1 MKSLH
6 NKNEYNPDYDLFKL
20 KLGLSST
27 PSNQKKG
34 STDNLDM
41 IENTFIIK
49 EKEGLLEN
57 IFNFLPVPLIITRKK
72 NAEIVLISAG
82 VETILQINKS
92 EIIGKKIN
100 EIIVDNQEYKQ
111 FLLQLNIQGKV
122 QNSEIAIRNFH
133 GNNILCLVSIE
144 TIMANEES
152 LLIHS
157 FNNISEIKILED
169 AIQNSEDNLR
179 TVFENTDVGYILFNQ
194 FQNIVS
200 YNKPASIFAIK
211 EFNKE
216 IHIGTNFSTY
226 FPEIMREYL
235 SNIITPVLNGETT
248 SFERYIL
255 HKGEHH
261 WYYVKFSPVFNKDQV
276 VAGFIMSMENIT
288 DRKKNEIELNN
299 SLSLVTEQNK
309 RLLNFS
315 YIVSHNLRSHASNM
329 SSILNFLE
337 KEKSENEKAG
347 LLIHLKKVSNLLNET
362 LYNLNEVVS
371 IQKNLQTTLEKLN
384 LSNYIDQAIAILDKE
399 IKSKNVTVHNNVPSD
414 IFINYNPAYMESI
427 LLNFLSNSIQYS
439 SPERLPIINF
449 TILTKNNTI
458 NLLISDNG
466 KGIDMNKYHDKIFG
480 MYKTFHGNK
489 DARGIG
495 LFITK
500 NQIDAMGGRIEV
512 TSEVNVGTTFKITFI

>member
-1 MKSLH
+1 MKSLQL
-6 NKNEYNPDYDLFKL
+6 KNENN
-20 KLGLSST
+20 SSNNMLELNRGQSLT
-27 PSNQKKG
+27 GTNNK
-34 STDNLDM
+34 TNCIDNLEM
-41 IENTFIIK
+41 IEAAFIIK

-57 IFNFLPVPLIITRKK
+57 IFNFLPVPLIITRNK
-72 NAEIVLISAG
+72 NAEIILISSG
-82 VETILQINKS
+82 VETILHINKS

-100 EIIVDNQEYKQ
+100 EIIVDNQEYNQ
-111 FLLQLNIQGKV
+111 LLLQLNLHGKV

-133 GNNILCLVSIE
+133 GKSILCLLSIE
-144 TIMANEES
+144 IIMANEEC
-152 LLIHS
+152 LHIHS
-157 FNNISEIKILED
+157 FNNISEIKHLED

-179 TVFENTDVGYILFNQ
+179 TVFENTEVGYILFNQ

-235 SNIITPVLNGETT
+235 SNIIAPVLNGETT

-255 HKGEHH
+255 HNGEHH
-261 WYYVKFSPVFNKDQV
+261 WYYVKFSPVFNKDQL

-329 SSILNFLE
+329 SSILSFLE
-337 KEKSENEKAG
+337 KEKSETEKAG

-371 IQKNLQTTLEKLN
+371 IQRNLQTTLEKLN
-384 LSNYIDQAIAILDKE
+384 LSNYIDQAIEILNKE
-399 IKSKNVTVHNNVPSD
+399 IIAKNVTVHNNIPND
-414 IFINYNPAYMESI
+414 ILINYNPAYLESI
-427 LLNFLSNSIQYS
+427 LLNFLSNSIKYS
-439 SPERLPIINF
+439 SPKRVPIINF
-449 TILTKNNTI
+449 NMLTK
-458 NLLISDNG
+458 
-466 KGIDMNKYHDKIFG
+466 KKYNSSSNF
-480 MYKTFHGNK
+480 
-489 DARGIG
+489 R
-495 LFITK
+495 
-500 NQIDAMGGRIEV
+500 
-512 TSEVNVGTTFKITFI
+512 